1 MQLSDVI
8 ALIGAGY
15 SKADIEAMEAQDRI
29 EDPMPQPQPQ
39 PEQAPPIP
47 DPTPQPAQDNTEL
60 LEAIK
65 TLTAALQHNNK
76 INTPQPVTVTS
87 ETVQT
92 QADDILAKFCNT

>member
-15 SKADIEAMEAQDRI
+15 SKADIEAMEAQDQI
-29 EDPMPQPQPQ
+29 EAPMPQ

-76 INTPQPVTVTS
+76 INTPQPVTVT
-87 ETVQT
+87 EATVQT

>member
-15 SKADIEAMEAQDRI
+15 SKADIEAMEAQDQI
-29 EDPMPQPQPQ
+29 EIPMPQPQPQ

-47 DPTPQPAQDNTEL
+47 DPTPQPAQDNAEL

-76 INTPQPVTVTS
+76 LNTPQPVTVTDA
-87 ETVQT
+87 TVQT
-92 QADDILAKFCNT
+92 QADEILAKFCNT

>member
-15 SKADIEAMEAQDRI
+15 SKADIEAMEAQDQI
-29 EDPMPQPQPQ
+29 EDPMPQPQ

-76 INTPQPVTVTS
+76 INTPQPMTVT
-87 ETVQT
+87 EATVQT

>member
-15 SKADIEAMEAQDRI
+15 SKADIEAMEAQDQI
-29 EDPMPQPQPQ
+29 EDPMPQPQ

-60 LEAIK
+60 LGAIK

-76 INTPQPVTVTS
+76 INTPQPMTVT
-87 ETVQT
+87 EATVQT

>member
-15 SKADIEAMEAQDRI
+15 SKADIEAMEAQDQI
-29 EDPMPQPQPQ
+29 EAPMPQPQ

-76 INTPQPVTVTS
+76 INTPQPETVT
-87 ETVQT
+87 EATVQT

>member
-15 SKADIEAMEAQDRI
+15 SKADIEAMEAQDQI
-29 EDPMPQPQPQ
+29 EAPMPQPQ

-76 INTPQPVTVTS
+76 INTPQPMTVT
-87 ETVQT
+87 EATVQT

>member
-15 SKADIEAMEAQDRI
+15 SKADIEAMEAQDQI
-29 EDPMPQPQPQ
+29 DAPMPQPQ

-76 INTPQPVTVTS
+76 INTPQPMTVT
-87 ETVQT
+87 EATVQT

>member
-15 SKADIEAMEAQDRI
+15 SKADIEAMEAQDQI
-29 EDPMPQPQPQ
+29 EAPMPQPQ

-76 INTPQPVTVTS
+76 IHTPQPVTVT
-87 ETVQT
+87 EATVQT